1 MAENR
6 KIDPSLF
13 RDISFN
19 ELDFEKNARQVIAT
33 LIMRRSFSDW
43 KTILDYYGVE
53 RLKEEVVEIR
63 DLDKRTFSFCSA
75 YFEIP
80 GEKFRC
86 FNTEPSIRKL
96 WDY

>member
-1 MAENR
+1 LAENL
-6 KIDPSLF
+6 KIAPSLF
-13 RDISFN
+13 RDVSFN
-19 ELDFEKNARQVIAT
+19 ELDFEKNARQVIAPV
-33 LIMRRSFSDW
+33 LMRRSFSDW
-43 KTILDYYGVE
+43 KAILDYYGAE

-96 WDY
+96 WYY